1 MPAMKTKSLQQVKIV
16 KSLRIRNVILRI
28 VNKVTGVK
36 KEKEIL
42 MTYLRKAQTHCYIQ
56 LVLMI

>member
-42 MTYLRKAQTHCYIQ
+42 MTYLWEAQTHCYIQ